1 MGICGGG
8 RKEQAVIPIQVSED
22 FRNSYKDV
30 DEDHDGEIP
39 YDECRL
45 LMLKLS

>member
-30 DEDHDGEIP
+30 DELTMERSI
-39 YDECRL
+39 
-45 LMLKLS
+45 LMSSEN

>member
-22 FRNSYKDV
+22 FRTGYKDV
-30 DEDHDGEIP
+30 DEDPDGEINF
-39 YDECRL
+39 DEFRE
-45 LMLKLS
+45 LMLNVS